1 MHRVSGFIVLSLGYC
16 SNDGNSVILGINDE
30 DLKIVQ
36 VTLKP

>member
-1 MHRVSGFIVLSLGYC
+1 MHRVSGFIVLSLGYR
-16 SNDGNSVILGINDE
+16 SNDWNSGILGINDE